1 MAESSKIQT
10 ATLGGGCFWCIEA
23 VFRRIDGVESVQ
35 SGYCGGSVANPSYE
49 DVCTGQ
55 TGHAEVVQV
64 NYDPS
69 IVSYD
74 RILETFFKA
83 HDPTT
88 VDRQG
93 ADVGSQYRS
102 IIFYHSDE
110 QKLIAERMVDTVQ
123 KLLGKPVVTRIEP
136 SAEFYAAEAYHDR
149 YFDRNPGA
157 GYCRVVIQPKL
168 QKLGM
173 L

>member
-1 MAESSKIQT
+1 MAENSIIQT
-10 ATLGGGCFWCIEA
+10 ATLGGGCFWCMEA
-23 VFRRIDGVESVQ
+23 VFRRIDGVQSVQ
-35 SGYCGGSVANPSYE
+35 SGYCGGSVVNPSYE

-64 NYDPS
+64 NYDPL

-74 RILETFFKA
+74 RILETFFRA

-93 ADVGSQYRS
+93 ADVGPQYRS
-102 IIFYHSDE
+102 VVFYHSEE
-110 QKLIAERMVDTVQ
+110 QKHIAERTVAAVQ
-123 KLLGKPVVTRIEP
+123 EMLGTTVVTRIEP
-136 SAEFYAAEAYHDR
+136 AADFYAAEAYHER